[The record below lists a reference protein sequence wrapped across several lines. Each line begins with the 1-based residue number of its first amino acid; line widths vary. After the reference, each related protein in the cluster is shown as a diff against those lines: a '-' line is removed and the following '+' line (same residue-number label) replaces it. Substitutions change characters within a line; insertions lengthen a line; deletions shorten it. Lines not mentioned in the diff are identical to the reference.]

1 MNKFYRA
8 AGRWTIGI
16 ATVTGTMALAA
27 DSDSKPLTLALGLK
41 GFYDDNIFTR
51 PSGPDKVD
59 SFGLQVVPGINYKVS
74 NGATTVSVGYTLDAK
89 WYERRSRDS
98 VDSTGKTA
106 QKADPWDYAHYIKA
120 SIKHKFSDTIS
131 IQADDSFAITRE
143 PQEFLS
149 GQVARSKGD
158 AIINYASLKGEV
170 GLTDSFGLAVAYRNN
185 LFDYSDENYKPLLNR
200 MENIPSVDL
209 RYRINPNLFGIIG
222 YRYSDVAYDKHEI
235 LPITG
240 SSTVVYSDARNRSS
254 HFVYGGADWQAS
266 PVLSFAARAG
276 GEFTEYSNL
285 DKYHLQGNKSDTSPF
300 ADVSAK
306 WQFAKDSYLN
316 GGLRH
321 QLNATDALYPSD
333 PVGTKSSSIVLSQE
347 STLLYA
353 VLAHN
358 ITPALRVSVNGQFQD
373 SVFNGGTY
381 DGKSEQF
388 YGAGLSLSYALNTY
402 LSAEASYFYDKL
414 ATASDPALSGR
425 AYARNRV
432 FLGIRASY

>member
-1 MNKFYRA
+1 MNKIYRA
-8 AGRWTIGI
+8 AGRWSIGI
-16 ATVTGTMALAA
+16 ATLTGTMALAA
-27 DSDSKPLTLALGLK
+27 DGDAKPLTLALGLK

-51 PSGPDKVD
+51 PSGPEKVD
-59 SFGLQVVPGINYKVS
+59 SFGLQVVPSIAYKVS
-74 NGATTVSVGYTLDAK
+74 NGATSVSIGYTLDAK
-89 WYERRSRDS
+89 WFERRSRDS
-98 VDSTGKTA
+98 VDASGAVA
-106 QKADPWDYAHYIKA
+106 QKADPWDYSHYIKA
-120 SIKHKFSDTIS
+120 NIKHKFSDTVS

-158 AIINYASLKGEV
+158 AIINYAGLKGEV
-170 GLTDSFGLAVAYRNN
+170 GLTDSFGLALSYRNN
-185 LFDYSDENYKPLLNR
+185 LFDYSDPNYKPLLNR

-209 RYRINPNLFGIIG
+209 RYRINPTLYGILG
-222 YRYSDVAYDKHEI
+222 YRYSNVAYDKNQI
-235 LPITG
+235 LPVDG
-240 SSTVVYSDARNRSS
+240 STSVVYSDARNRSS

-285 DKYHLQGNKSDTSPF
+285 EKYKLKGNKSDTSPF

-321 QLNATDALYPSD
+321 QLNATDALYA
-333 PVGTKSSSIVLSQE
+333 SSSGNNIVLSQE

-373 SVFNGGTY
+373 SVYNGGTY

-388 YGAGLSLSYALNTY
+388 YGGGLTFSYALNAY
-402 LSAEASYFYDKL
+402 LSAEASYLYDKL
-414 ATASDPALSGR
+414 ATSSEPALAARSFS
-425 AYARNRV
+425 RNRV